1 LILPTTHVTL
11 TFFWHWQE
19 AELARKGTTIVTFL
33 VVDDTSVMR
42 FILIDILM
50 RQYGVEK
57 SDIYE
62 AENGREALNKYR
74 LFKPDVIFLDIT
86 MPDLD
91 GITVVKELMAQDSR
105 IKIIMFTSSND
116 EADVV
121 ECIQAGAR
129 DYIVKPPDPERVL
142 KAVEKATG
150 KKLFGL

>member
-1 LILPTTHVTL
+1 M
-11 TFFWHWQE
+11 
-19 AELARKGTTIVTFL
+19 TFL

-91 GITVVKELMAQDSR
+91 GITVVKELMSQDTR

-150 KKLFGL
+150 KKLFAL